1 MMQFQSSAPRLH
13 VQLSA
18 SQSSQQHQNVNA
30 TSFRNLSATSI
41 PTIMA
46 SHSVSPSSSATSV
59 NIFIPTHLFSVIG
72 QGTRAGLLFGYQQ
85 QQQQQQQRRPNGS
98 KNLGKSLSPS
108 TTTVHYNIT
117 ALLPHDEAH
126 LQQLIAQRRAV
137 LEQEEKRRGI
147 GNSSDSEDS
156 ELYQFQ
162 SSGSGTAASSHA
174 SNQQNRILFL
184 GELVDASAEGNTASA
199 PVSTE
204 ARSYREQLETL
215 KRLWPH
221 FQLVL
226 SFDSAQWP
234 KAVPLSAASKANSEA
249 VILDSD
255 HLLPYSAIRLSSLQ
269 LRDPSFKVSLS
280 SLDHGD
286 RGTSIMNREYSQVTL
301 LYYDTRNFMSSQLLN
316 RFTSEDQRYVS
327 ICF

>member
-98 KNLGKSLSPS
+98 KNLGKSLSSS

-156 ELYQFQ
+156 EHYQFQ

-174 SNQQNRILFL
+174 PNQRNRILFL

-215 KRLWPH
+215 KRLWLH